1 MHARKVSYTTEIAKN
16 WNIRWLLQ
24 LYMQLQSPISCKWQT
39 IPCAVGSD
47 LRPANIS
54 TICNV
59 SFVSLKQGSFIL
71 SLTEQTIYNNDA
83 S

>member
-1 MHARKVSYTTEIAKN
+1 MHLLSITFVAVSIY
-16 WNIRWLLQ
+16 
-24 LYMQLQSPISCKWQT
+24 
-39 IPCAVGSD
+39 GSD

-71 SLTEQTIYNNDA
+71 SLTQQTVYNNNA